1 MGGMA
6 LLLLLS
12 GGARRP
18 TAPQPLAGILLRLSA
33 GTKVKIFGRYIAPPF
48 LWLAAL
54 DAGIFYLMLRA
65 LSLGRHC
72 HGCYFGTVVT
82 LNTFEIVLLTGAFLL
97 ITTSVGLY
105 NRDALLDFRV
115 FMKRFII
122 GWQLIFI
129 PTVIFVAISKFVDGL
144 PFGWFIGILSLAIAL
159 FMLVLLTVRL
169 LLVSL
174 FRMPFTKKRVLV
186 LGDGAAANETMKFIQ
201 GPGRSHLQLVQSI
214 TSWPAEAIS
223 TQDGNLALQ
232 STEPAVALSLLARAQ
247 RVDEIIVAVDDKR
260 GLPLWQL
267 LECKLKGINVVEYLT
282 FWEREAF
289 QIDSATAGPGWLIF
303 AEGFLI
309 NQQRRALKQLVDFTV
324 SLAFLIVTLPVT
336 LFTALA
342 IKLESKGPIFY
353 RQERVGLNNE
363 VFKIW
368 KFRSMRTDAECDGVP
383 RWAASADARITR
395 VGRFIRL
402 TRIDE
407 IPQILNVL
415 AGHMSFIGPRPE
427 RPFFVDQLAKEI
439 PYYALRHRVKPGITG
454 WAQVNYPYGASIEDA
469 KCKLAYDLYYV
480 KNNDVFLDFA
490 ILMQTVR
497 VILFPSGVR

>member
-407 IPQILNVL
+407 LPQIFNVL
-415 AGHMSFIGPRPE
+415 QGDMSFIGPRPE
-427 RPFFVDQLAKEI
+427 RPFFVNELVGEI
-439 PYYALRHRVKPGITG
+439 PYYAQRHRVRPGISG
-454 WAQVNYPYGASIEDA
+454 WAQINYPYGASIDDA
-469 KCKLAYDLYYV
+469 REKLTYDLYYI
-480 KNNDVFLDFA
+480 KNYSIFLD
-490 ILMQTVR
+490 I
-497 VILFPSGVR
+497 VILIETIRAVVWARGAR